1 NHLPGVQSAKKR
13 RDTPHSKRFARPA
26 CANYFGAAGAEAALV
41 AGGGGVGASGVSPG
55 RFVKTEVAWLAG
67 ATAGA
72 LLGAGSAIGCL
83 VGFMSSSW
91 NFVVPPR
98 CSFTCNTARITARRK

>member
-1 NHLPGVQSAKKR
+1 MPRKKRSLKIPRWAKKLWMQSWR
-13 RDTPHSKRFARPA
+13 SGGWAPRLSSSSSPATHSKRLARPA

-72 LLGAGSAIGCL
+72 LLGA
-83 VGFMSSSW
+83 
-91 NFVVPPR
+91 
-98 CSFTCNTARITARRK
+98 